1 MQILI
6 SFNMY
11 ITKLLIKIITIG
23 SNLACGIRDCAKIA
37 GLIKTEIYCQI
48 LIHHANLIINSL
60 IFRYD
65 NDPEHTVNVAK
76 ACLDRKRAGM

>member
-11 ITKLLIKIITIG
+11 KTKLLIKIITIG

-37 GLIKTEIYCQI
+37 GIIKTEIYCQI
-48 LIHHANLIINSL
+48 LIHHAN
-60 IFRYD
+60 
-65 NDPEHTVNVAK
+65 PP
-76 ACLDRKRAGM
+76 